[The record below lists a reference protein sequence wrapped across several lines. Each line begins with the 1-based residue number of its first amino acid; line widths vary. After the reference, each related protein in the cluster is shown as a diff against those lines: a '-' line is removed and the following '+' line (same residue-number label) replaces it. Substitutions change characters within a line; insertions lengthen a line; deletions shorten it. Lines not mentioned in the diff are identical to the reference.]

1 MEGYPSL
8 VKGTV
13 LKTVRSFATRGFEP
27 HTFLII
33 KLKELICQT
42 SIKNGPRDNIIKLNG
57 SPKQNRR
64 LLQTK
69 LLSENGPKNSVKK
82 LNNF

>member
-27 HTFLII
+27 HTFLLI
-33 KLKELICQT
+33 KIKESSCQT
-42 SIKNGPRDNIIKLNG
+42 FIENELTNNVT
-57 SPKQNRR
+57 KQNNSQQ
-64 LLQTK
+64 LQTK
-69 LLSENGPKNSVKK
+69 LSSENGPKNSVKRLK
-82 LNNF
+82 NF

>member
-1 MEGYPSL
+1 MKGYPSL

-42 SIKNGPRDNIIKLNG
+42 SIKNGPRNNVTKRND
-57 SPKQNRR
+57 SQQ
-64 LLQTK
+64 LQTK
-69 LLSENGPKNSVKK
+69 LSSENGPKNNVTK
-82 LNNF
+82 LKNF